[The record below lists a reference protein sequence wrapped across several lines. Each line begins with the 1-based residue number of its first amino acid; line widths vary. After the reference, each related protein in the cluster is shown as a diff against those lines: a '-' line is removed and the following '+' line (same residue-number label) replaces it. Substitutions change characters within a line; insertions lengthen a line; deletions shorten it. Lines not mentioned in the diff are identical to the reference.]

1 LSNISNVAISFFLLV
16 AVNNRVLASQIGF
29 QQFRAI

>member
-1 LSNISNVAISFFLLV
+1 MTISVGLLV
-16 AVNNRVLASQIGF
+16 AVNNSVPAGQVGF